1 MISLS
6 RHVTLSGGTVT
17 LRAWGA
23 HVADGLLTDLFM
35 ITGTLGAMRD
45 NWAEF
50 QRVDVQ
56 RTIWTA
62 FWRLVQASLD
72 GSELPAEINWND
84 RLLLLEA
91 MWELNDVEAS
101 EKRLAGLTAR
111 AHQALR
117 RRQAPSSVTMNS

>member
-1 MISLS
+1 MLQLS
-6 RHVTLSGGTVT
+6 QHVTLSGGTVT

-23 HVADGLLTDLFM
+23 HVADGLLIDLFM
-35 ITGTLGAMRD
+35 ITGTLGVMRE

-50 QRVDVQ
+50 QRVDAQ
-56 RTIWTA
+56 RTVWAA
-62 FWRLVQASLD
+62 FWRLVRASLD
-72 GSELPAEINWND
+72 GCELPAEINWND

-91 MWELNDVEAS
+91 LWELNDVEAS